1 MIDFSDFT
9 ICTYNY
15 NDVSRLGPV
24 SVQVRRYE
32 DDCGETWLGKM
43 VAHPNPVIFD
53 VLGGIVFVWR
63 GGAYIDYAPCD
74 EDVATVVPHTLRY
87 IDTINVWN
95 YEAGKANLPY
105 GPGPFARKIA
115 DIDGDGVYSVWG
127 ARTHHY
133 GEFIIM

>member
-32 DDCGETWLGKM
+32 DDCGVTWIGKM
-43 VAHPNPVIFD
+43 VAHPNPVIFE
-53 VLGGIVFVWR
+53 VLGGVVYVWQ

-87 IDTINVWN
+87 VDTFNVWD
-95 YEAGKANLPY
+95 YEAGACTLPY
-105 GPGPFARKIA
+105 GPGPFARWIA
-115 DIDGDGVYSVWG
+115 EIDSDGVYSVG
-127 ARTHHY
+127 EARDHHDW
-133 GEFIIM
+133 EFIM